1 MSRKTWMIGGATL
14 VVVVVVIVVL
24 AATSGG
30 SATSPSGQEPVST
43 LEVQR
48 GRLSSLVS
56 ERGILTHRARADGSP
71 YVVVSRATGTYTALP
86 AVGDE
91 VGCGGVLYRVD
102 DRPVLLL
109 CGAVPAY
116 RDLAIGDD
124 GEDVR
129 QLNRNLHVLGFDAKA
144 GVTVD
149 PGYDGFRGETEKAL
163 QALQQATGVEVT
175 GKLALADAA
184 FLPEPVRIA
193 KVTGELGG
201 PSQPGAAVAEAT
213 SDALEVHLDLDP
225 SDQGVLKVGDVA
237 QITLP
242 GNVPVAG
249 KVARLGNVVAGPA
262 GPNGEPGE
270 PIIPIAISLDDPAKA
285 RGLEEVP
292 VQVDI
297 TTTGVDDALSVPV
310 TALVG
315 RSGGGF
321 AVEVVRVGGRR
332 ELVAVT
338 VGLFDTTAARVQVEG
353 ALRAGDRV
361 VVPSL

>member
-1 MSRKTWMIGGATL
+1 MLGGAAL
-14 VVVVVVIVVL
+14 VAAATAIGVA

-30 SATSPSGQEPVST
+30 GATSPTGQETVNTS
-43 LEVQR
+43 EVQR
-48 GRLSSLVS
+48 GKLSSMVS

-71 YVVVSRATGTYTALP
+71 YVVISRAAGTYTALP
-86 AVGDE
+86 EVGDV
-91 VGCGGVLYRVD
+91 VGCGGVLHRID

-116 RDLAIGDD
+116 RELHRGEV

-129 QLNRNLHVLGFDAKA
+129 QLNRNLHALGYDARA
-144 GVTVD
+144 AVD
-149 PGYDGFRGETEKAL
+149 PQDDVFTGVTEKAL
-163 QALQQATGVEVT
+163 EALQYDKGVDAT

-193 KVTGELGG
+193 RVTGVLGG
-201 PSQPGAAVAEAT
+201 PSQPGAVVAEAT

-225 SDQGVLKVGDVA
+225 SEQGVLQVGDLA
-237 QITLP
+237 LITLP
-242 GNVPVAG
+242 GNTAVSG
-249 KVARLGNVVAGPA
+249 KVARLGSVVAGPA
-262 GPNGEPGE
+262 GPNGEPGD
-270 PIIPIAISLDDPAKA
+270 PVIPVSVSLDDLAKA
-285 RGLEEVP
+285 RGQEEVP

-321 AVEVVRVGGRR
+321 AVEVVRAGGRR

-338 VGLFDTTAARVQVEG
+338 VGLFDTTAGRVQVDGVLREG
-353 ALRAGDRV
+353 ERV

>member
-1 MSRKTWMIGGATL
+1 M
-14 VVVVVVIVVL
+14 
-24 AATSGG
+24 
-30 SATSPSGQEPVST
+30 VS
-43 LEVQR
+43 Q
-48 GRLSSLVS
+48 
-56 ERGILTHRARADGSP
+56 RGILTHRARADGSP
-71 YVVVSRATGTYTALP
+71 YVVIGRATGTYTALP

-116 RDLAIGDD
+116 RDLAVGDQ
-124 GEDVR
+124 GADVR
-129 QLNRNLHVLGFDAKA
+129 QLNRNLHTLGYDA
-144 GVTVD
+144 GVEID
-149 PGYDGFRGETEKAL
+149 PDDNEFTWNTATAL
-163 QALQQATGVEVT
+163 EVLQHDKGADAT

-225 SDQGVLKVGDVA
+225 SDRGVLKAGDVA

-242 GNVPVAG
+242 GNTPVSG
-249 KVARLGNVVAGPA
+249 KVARLGSVVAGPA
-262 GPNGEPGE
+262 GPNGEPGD
-270 PIIPIAISLDDPAKA
+270 PIIPISVSLDDPAKA

-321 AVEVVRVGGRR
+321 AVEVVGTGGRR
-332 ELVAVT
+332 QLVAVK
-338 VGLFDTTAARVQVEG
+338 VGLFDTTAGRVQVDGDLREG
-353 ALRAGDRV
+353 DDV

>member
-1 MSRKTWMIGGATL
+1 M
-14 VVVVVVIVVL
+14 
-24 AATSGG
+24 
-30 SATSPSGQEPVST
+30 VS
-43 LEVQR
+43 Q
-48 GRLSSLVS
+48 
-56 ERGILTHRARADGSP
+56 RGILTHRARADGSP
-71 YVVVSRATGTYTALP
+71 YVVISRAAGTYTALP
-86 AVGDE
+86 EVGVE

-129 QLNRNLHVLGFDAKA
+129 QLNRNLHQLGYDAKA
-144 GVTVD
+144 GV
-149 PGYDGFRGETEKAL
+149 GFAPDDSYFTGDTAKAL
-163 QALQQATGVEVT
+163 QALQHDKGVGAT

-225 SDQGVLKVGDVA
+225 SEQGVLKAGDLA

-242 GNVPVAG
+242 GNTPASG
-249 KVARLGNVVAGPA
+249 KVARLGSVVAGRA
-262 GPNGEPGE
+262 GPNGQPGD
-270 PIIPIAISLDDPAKA
+270 PIIPVSVSLDDPAKA

-321 AVEVVRVGGRR
+321 AVEVVRPGGGR
-332 ELVAVT
+332 ELVAVR
-338 VGLFDTTAARVQVEG
+338 VGLFDTTAGRVEVDGDLREG
-353 ALRAGDRV
+353 DDV